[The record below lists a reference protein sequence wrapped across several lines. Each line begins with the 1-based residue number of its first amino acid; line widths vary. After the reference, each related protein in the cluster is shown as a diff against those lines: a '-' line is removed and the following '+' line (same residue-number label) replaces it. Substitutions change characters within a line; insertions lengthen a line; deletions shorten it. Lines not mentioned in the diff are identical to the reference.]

1 LHTFDRGID
10 MTARVRRDRLE
21 VQHDREPEL
30 PVADVAAPVGSDEVP
45 YVEPVE
51 YGLRVGWETEAV
63 RLEAADFLMPSQVQQ
78 SSRRRLARVMARMRE
93 QARLDP

>member
-1 LHTFDRGID
+1 

-21 VQHDREPEL
+21 VQHEREPEL
-30 PVADVAAPVGSDEVP
+30 PVADAPATTGRDEIP

-51 YGLRVGWETEAV
+51 YGLRVGWENEAV
-63 RLEAADFLMPSQVQQ
+63 RLEAADFLMPSRVQQ

>member
-1 LHTFDRGID
+1 
-10 MTARVRRDRLE
+10 MTARVRKDRLE
-21 VQHDREPEL
+21 VQHDREPGVT
-30 PVADVAAPVGSDEVP
+30 VADASATRGREEIP

-51 YGLRVGWETEAV
+51 YGLRVGWESEAV

>member
-1 LHTFDRGID
+1 

-30 PVADVAAPVGSDEVP
+30 PVVDAASTTGRDGIP
-45 YVEPVE
+45 YVAPVE

-63 RLEAADFLMPSQVQQ
+63 RLEPADFLVPSRVQQ

>member
-1 LHTFDRGID
+1 
-10 MTARVRRDRLE
+10 MVARVRRDRLE
-21 VQHDREPEL
+21 VQHDREPEP
-30 PVADVAAPVGSDEVP
+30 PVADVVAPVGSYEIP

-63 RLEAADFLMPSQVQQ
+63 RLEAADFLMPTQVQQ

>member
-1 LHTFDRGID
+1 
-10 MTARVRRDRLE
+10 MTARIRRDRLE
-21 VQHDREPEL
+21 VRHDRKPEL
-30 PVADVAAPVGSDEVP
+30 PVVDVATPVGSDEIP

-51 YGLRVGWETEAV
+51 YGLRVGWESEAV
-63 RLEAADFLMPSQVQQ
+63 RLEAADFLVRSPVQQ

>member
-1 LHTFDRGID
+1 

-21 VQHDREPEL
+21 VQRDREPEL
-30 PVADVAAPVGSDEVP
+30 PVADATPTAGRDEVP

-63 RLEAADFLMPSQVQQ
+63 RMEAADFLVPSQVQQ